1 MYNLKSIQY
10 FKKIFSTLFSYFLV
24 LLFFSPLLLI
34 LFHLF
39 TPETQNF
46 RHIINMLLKTQI
58 INTFGLIICVSICV
72 FLIVFPA
79 TALLTIFQFPGSTF
93 LKFGLILPLA
103 VPSYVG
109 SYVYEKV
116 FDYSGVINSVFRNQF
131 GINHLLD
138 MDLFSFHGSVFIF
151 TLFLYPYL
159 YTILL
164 SFFRKY
170 IGEII
175 EVSRSLGHNILQTFC
190 KLILPL
196 SRISIISGLLIVA
209 MEILNDFGVTSYLGV
224 ETFSSSIFKAWFN
237 LNDINTA
244 AKLAAHLIPI
254 VFIFIYTIKHINKT
268 HIYLN
273 PSRKITPIK
282 LHGWKAFTAS
292 AYCYGLF
299 FLSFVLP
306 IVLLCYYSF
315 FAIQRYPI
323 WNILLTSF
331 LSIVISSVST
341 LLLVGLG
348 IFFATLS
355 RKKNQQYIELF
366 SLQYALP
373 STIIAVAVFIAVMS
387 LEKLPFVP
395 SGFTITLQNS
405 FILLIFAY
413 VMRFLILG
421 YNMAHHAFK
430 KIGLHYTETSKILG
444 YSSLKT
450 FFNIELPLMTPT
462 LSMGA
467 VIIFIDIFKELPL
480 TLFLRPFNFNTPAT
494 LTHDFVINEMFT
506 EAAPSA
512 LALISILSAVTFIIF
527 RIGYFSDAEGD
538 IS

>member
-1 MYNLKSIQY
+1 MHNLKSIQY
-10 FKKIFSTLFSYFLV
+10 VKKIFSKLFSYFLV

-58 INTFGLIICVSICV
+58 INTFGLIFCVSTCV

-79 TALLTIFQFPGSTF
+79 TALLTIFKFPGSTF

-116 FDYSGVINSVFRNQF
+116 FDYSGVINSLFRNQF
-131 GINHLLD
+131 CINHLLD

-175 EVSRSLGHNILQTFC
+175 EVSRSLGHNISQTFC

-196 SRISIISGLLIVA
+196 SRISIIGGLLMVA

-237 LNDINTA
+237 LNDMNTA

-254 VFIFIYTIKHINKT
+254 VFIFIYTIKHLNKT

-282 LHGWKAFTAS
+282 LHGWKAFIAS

-306 IVLLCYYSF
+306 IILLCYYSF

-373 STIIAVAVFIAVMS
+373 STIIAVAIFIAVMS
-387 LEKLPFVP
+387 LEKIPFVP

-450 FFNIELPLMTPT
+450 FFKIELPLITPT
-462 LSMGA
+462 LSIGA

-506 EAAPSA
+506 EVAPSA

-527 RIGYFSDAEGD
+527 RIGYFSDTKGD